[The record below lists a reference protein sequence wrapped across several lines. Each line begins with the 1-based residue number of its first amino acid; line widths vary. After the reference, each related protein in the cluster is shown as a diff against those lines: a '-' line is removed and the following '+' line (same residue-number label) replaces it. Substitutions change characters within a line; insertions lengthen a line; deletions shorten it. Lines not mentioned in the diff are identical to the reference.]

1 MLCASKW
8 ENIPPLMKYFGQ
20 KYINKIKP
28 DSIKPQNSTANLW

>member
-28 DSIKPQNSTANLW
+28 DSIKPQNSTTNLW